1 MKILIADHTGT
12 LAARA
17 LAFLS
22 MWGYEVRIAKDG
34 LAALDE
40 ARRWRPDALLAE
52 VRLERMG
59 GLALCAALAAGADTR
74 ATRVLLVGDAQDA
87 YAQRRGLALGARA
100 FLSTPVS
107 LSKLQ
112 RRLQRIGEA
121 IPSLPRRTPRR

>member
-34 LAALDE
+34 LDALHE

-59 GLALCAALAAGADTR
+59 GLALCAALSASEDTR
-74 ATRVLLVGDAQDA
+74 GVRVLLVGGAQDA
-87 YAQRRGLALGARA
+87 SARRCGLALGARA
-100 FLSTPVS
+100 FLAAPVS
-107 LSKLQ
+107 LSRLQ
-112 RRLQRIGEA
+112 RHLQRIGDVN
-121 IPSLPRRTPRR
+121 PSLPRRAPRG